1 MINRELEIELLEAK
15 EALCT
20 MTVQFMH
27 TTLSGNGTRY
37 FNTCCE
43 SAGESCFAALGIGT
57 DYISEAEFYKLYDA
71 IEDELWMKKFGK
83 PCPFKRSD
91 ILKKSKEAI
100 NHALR

>member
-1 MINRELEIELLEAK
+1 MTDRELDIKLLEAK
-15 EALCT
+15 EALCS

-27 TTLSGNGTRY
+27 TTLSGDGTRY

-43 SAGESCFAALGIGT
+43 SAGESCFAVLGIGP

-91 ILKKSKEAI
+91 IFKK
-100 NHALR
+100 